1 MEIPCPRPLPAE
13 ADPALTI
20 VRALA
25 HDGFRAL
32 LAGGCVRDLLLGNPP
47 ADFDVAT
54 SARPEQVSARF
65 RRSRLVGA
73 QFGVVLVPLEGRWIE
88 VATFRTDGPY
98 ADGRHPT
105 HVQFSDERH
114 DALRRDFTV
123 NGLFLDPLADR
134 VIDYVDGLSDLER
147 RVIRAIGAP
156 EQRFG
161 EDHLR
166 LIRAVRFAARL
177 DFAIDGATANAIR
190 ELAPTLRTVAAE
202 RIRDEL
208 EKMLSHANRAAAV
221 RLLRELRL
229 LTHLWLGAEE
239 SAARNLRLDAT
250 LRALPPAARYTS
262 ALAVLLAG
270 ESAERVERI
279 GRSLT
284 LSNDDR
290 ESVLWIAA
298 HDAVLDTPDRLSL
311 AELKRLM
318 AQPQFPALCEVV
330 AARRS
335 AEPDEADR
343 RDTLAARLASIN
355 PATVRPPPLVTG
367 DDLLA
372 RRIAP
377 GPLFKRVLDELYT
390 RQLNEELTS
399 REAALRALET
409 RLAAELPPG

>member
-1 MEIPCPRPLPAE
+1 MEIHRPRPLPAE
-13 ADPALTI
+13 AEPALTV
-20 VRALA
+20 VRTLA
-25 HDGFRAL
+25 GDGFRAL
-32 LAGGCVRDLLLGNPP
+32 LAGGCVRDLLLDRQP

-73 QFGVVLVPLEGRWIE
+73 QFGVVLVPLNGRWIE

-134 VIDYVDGLSDLER
+134 VLDYVGGLGDLQR
-147 RVIRAIGAP
+147 RVIRAIGAA
-156 EQRFG
+156 EQRFA

-177 DFAIDGATANAIR
+177 DFAVDPDTANAIR
-190 ELAPTLRTVAAE
+190 DLASNLRTVAAA

-208 EKMLSHANRAAAV
+208 EKMLSHANRAVAV
-221 RLLRELRL
+221 RLLRDLKL
-229 LTHLWLGAEE
+229 LAHLWPGAEE
-239 SAARNLRLDAT
+239 CAARNSQLDAT
-250 LRALPPAARYTS
+250 LRALPAASRYTS

-270 ESAERVERI
+270 ESAARIERI

-298 HDAVLDTPDRLSL
+298 HAAALDTPDRLTL
-311 AELKRLM
+311 ADLKRLM
-318 AQPQFPALCEVV
+318 AHPQFPALCQVV

-335 AEPDEADR
+335 AEPDEPAR
-343 RDTLAARLASIN
+343 LAALAARVASID
-355 PATVRPPPLVTG
+355 PAAVRPPPLVTG

-390 RQLNEELTS
+390 RQLNDELTS

-409 RLAAELPPG
+409 LLTAEPPAG